1 VGTVTGTSFR
11 DTGLASFTVYEYRVR
26 SVNGDGDEGDPSNV
40 ATARTLDGTPPTA
53 PGSFTGS
60 GASQSQISLSWS
72 AASDAQ
78 TGIAEYVIYR
88 DGGEI
93 ARTTALSYDDG
104 GLEADQVYVYQVSA
118 VNGQGIEGNR
128 SGPIEVRTLSDVAPD
143 PPTGLTAQAVDPS
156 TVDLAWDVHP
166 DDDLDGYRLFRDGSL
181 IAETDGTQYRDAGLD
196 PFTTYVY
203 TVTAVA
209 EDGDESAP
217 STSAT
222 VTTPDDTG
230 PSVPEDLSAT
240 AVGTQRVDLSWS
252 PSIDGESGILGYRIF
267 RDGGEIAVTEATIF
281 QDSQLAPGTKYEYRV
296 SAING
301 AELESGLSDPASA
314 TTFDGS
320 GPSVP
325 TGLGA
330 TPVSTESI
338 ALAWS
343 PSTDSE
349 SGIAYYRLF
358 RDGSEIASPA
368 GTDVLDTGL
377 LPGTEY
383 EYRVSAVNGE
393 GLESDLSAAASATT
407 LTDEGP
413 PAPTGVTATPL
424 DESQIRL
431 SWTAP
436 EGGAAGYNVFRDQVF
451 IGTVMATAFVD
462 TGLQPSTTYLYSVA
476 SVDSDGIQG
485 PLSGQIS
492 ATTSSAAD
500 LVPPAAPTGL
510 RLITP

>member
-1 VGTVTGTSFR
+1 
-11 DTGLASFTVYEYRVR
+11 
-26 SVNGDGDEGDPSNV
+26 VNGDGDEGNPSN
-40 ATARTLDGTPPTA
+40 AASARTQDGTPPTA
-53 PGSFTGS
+53 PGSFTGTALS
-60 GASQSQISLSWS
+60 STQIALSWS
-72 AASDAQ
+72 AAADPQS
-78 TGIAEYVIYR
+78 GIAEYVVYR

-118 VNGQGIEGNR
+118 VNGQGIEGSR
-128 SGPIEVRTLSDVAPD
+128 GGPIDVRTLSDVAPD
-143 PPTGLTAQAVDPS
+143 PPTGLTAQAVDPN

-166 DDDLDGYRLFRDGSL
+166 DDDLDGYRVFRDGFF
-181 IAETDGTQYRDAGLD
+181 ITETDGTQYRDSGLA

-217 STSAT
+217 SASAA
-222 VTTPDDTG
+222 VTTPDVSG
-230 PSVPEDLSAT
+230 PTVPEDLSAT
-240 AVGTQRVDLSWS
+240 AVGTQRIDLTWS
-252 PSIDGESGILGYRIF
+252 PSSDDESGILGYRVF
-267 RDGGEIAVTEATIF
+267 RGGGEIAVTEGTIF
-281 QDSQLAPGTKYEYRV
+281 QDSELAPGTTYEYRV

-314 TTFDGS
+314 TTLDGS

-325 TGLGA
+325 TGLEA

-368 GTDVLDTGL
+368 GTEFLDTGL
-377 LPGTEY
+377 SSGTAY
-383 EYRVSAVNGE
+383 EYRVSAVNGD

-413 PAPTGVTATPL
+413 PAPTGLTATPL
-424 DESQIRL
+424 DASQIRL
-431 SWTAP
+431 AWTAP
-436 EGGAAGYNVFRDQVF
+436 DGGAAGYNVFRDQVF
-451 IGTVMATAFVD
+451 IGSVMATAFVD
-462 TGLQPSTTYLYSVA
+462 TDLQPSTTYLYSVA

-485 PLSGQIS
+485 PLSSQIS
-492 ATTSSAAD
+492 ATTAPTVD
-500 LVPPAAPTGL
+500 VVPPAAPTGL